1 MIVQWFSDNF
11 LKLND
16 DKCHLMIFGEKSTE
30 ATASIEN
37 SMINESDYEKLLGVT
52 FDKKLSFK
60 KHVEDLSKKANQKL
74 HALARLS
81 NYIDPIKSEILMNS
95 FIRSQFNYCPL
106 VWMFH
111 DRTTN
116 SKLNRIHERALRL
129 VCKESESE
137 LEKLKKKYGTIHQ
150 HNLQLLMTEIFKTKN
165 NLNPTFMKNI
175 FTERNLQYGIE
186 NMQYRGC
193 HLWSSL
199 PSEIKDSNTL
209 AEFKRKIKSW
219 KGNTCIC
226 RLCKVFIKDL
236 GFL

>member
-1 MIVQWFSDNF
+1 M
-11 LKLND
+11 
-16 DKCHLMIFGEKSTE
+16 
-30 ATASIEN
+30 
-37 SMINESDYEKLLGVT
+37 T

-60 KHVEDLSKKANQKL
+60 KHVEDLSKQANQKL

-95 FIRSQFNYCPL
+95 FIWSQFNYCPL

-111 DRTTN
+111 DRASN

-129 VCKESESE
+129 VCNDSESE
-137 LEKLKKKYGTIHQ
+137 LKKLKKEYGNIHH
-150 HNLQLLMTEIFKTKN
+150 HNLQLLMIEIFKTKN

-175 FTERNLQYGIE
+175 FTERNIQYSLRSE
-186 NMQYRGC
+186 NHLWLPIAKTTTYGTENIQYKGC

-199 PSEIKDSNTL
+199 PREIKDSNTF

-219 KGNTCIC
+219 DGITCIC
-226 RLCKVFIKDL
+226 GLCKVFIKDL